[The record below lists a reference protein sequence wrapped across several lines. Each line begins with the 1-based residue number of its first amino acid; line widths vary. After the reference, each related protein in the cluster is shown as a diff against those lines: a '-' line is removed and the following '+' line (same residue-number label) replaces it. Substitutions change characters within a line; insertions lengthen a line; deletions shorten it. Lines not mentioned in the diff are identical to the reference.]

1 MRSRSRQRSILS
13 TRDGRQW
20 LSTGRSPTRAVS
32 CRAWRRCLK
41 PGRVTPSADPATTYK
56 PLRESQLGE
65 LEAGGFEPPSRSGFS
80 RSSTCVSVLLSLAAA
95 SRRRPLLAAASASVL
110 GSSRRRARLGPVRW
124 NDAASYPADW
134 VGAAGRLC
142 LGGHRQLV
150 VGSCGFAH
158 RIFESMVLG
167 TQIAVHSS
175 LSKPGRPR
183 FPALQSTPSW
193 SSPLRLRLGRPS
205 WVRRFRPA

>member
-1 MRSRSRQRSILS
+1 MLADPRLAVGSPAPVPGLCRRSAVCRAPACSR
-13 TRDGRQW
+13 D
-20 LSTGRSPTRAVS
+20 STGIAIPVFDNA
-32 CRAWRRCLK
+32 
-41 PGRVTPSADPATTYK
+41 
-56 PLRESQLGE
+56 LRELV
-65 LEAGGFEPPSRSGFS
+65 EAGGFEPPSRSGFS

-110 GSSRRRARLGPVRW
+110 GSSRRRARSGPVRW

-193 SSPLRLRLGRPS
+193 SSPLRLRLGRPP